1 MEERREAAA
10 KPGMD
15 AGALLAEGLGR
26 LGIDCP
32 PARLEALE
40 RYRLELELWNR
51 RYRVVKASGN
61 DLVVR
66 HFLDSLAGLP
76 VLARLSPR
84 RTVLDVGSGAGFPG
98 LPLAV
103 FLEDSRFALLERSAR
118 KAAFLGNVVA
128 LLGLANARV
137 LEMELRDLEERFD
150 LVTFRAWSPLDRELP
165 ALRRVL
171 APGGVIAAYKGRRER
186 IEAELRAAGL
196 SAGMAGAVEVV
207 PLRVPFLEGEERH
220 LVLVRAPGGAQPGT
234 DAAAPPA

>member
-1 MEERREAAA
+1 MEERREAAE
-10 KPGMD
+10 
-15 AGALLAEGLGR
+15 LLAEGLGR
-26 LGIDCP
+26 LAIDCP
-32 PARLEALE
+32 PARLQALE

-51 RYRVVKASGN
+51 RYGFVKASGN
-61 DLVVR
+61 QLVVR

-98 LPLAV
+98 LPLAL
-103 FLEDSRFALLERSAR
+103 FLEDSRFVLLERSAR

-128 LLGLANARV
+128 LLGLANVRV
-137 LEMELRDLEERFD
+137 LEMQLRGLEERFD
-150 LVTFRAWSPLDRELP
+150 LITFRAWSPLDRELP

-171 APGGVIAAYKGRRER
+171 APGGTIAAYKGRRER

-196 SAGMAGAVEVV
+196 SAGEAGRSPLEAEVV

-220 LVLVRAPGGAQPGT
+220 LVLVRA
-234 DAAAPPA
+234 

>member
-1 MEERREAAA
+1 VQESGEGRGE
-10 KPGMD
+10 
-15 AGALLAEGLGR
+15 ALLAEGLGR
-26 LGIDCP
+26 LAIDCP
-32 PARLEALE
+32 PARLQALE

-51 RYRVVKASGN
+51 RYGFVKASGD

-76 VLARLSPR
+76 VLARLCPR

-98 LPLAV
+98 LPLAL

-128 LLGLANARV
+128 LLGLTNVRV
-137 LEMELRDLEERFD
+137 LEMQLRGLEERFD

-196 SAGMAGAVEVV
+196 SAGEAKVV

-220 LVLVRAPGGAQPGT
+220 LVLVRA
-234 DAAAPPA
+234 

>member
-1 MEERREAAA
+1 MI
-10 KPGMD
+10 
-15 AGALLAEGLGR
+15 AEGLE
-26 LGIDCP
+26 LLAIDCP
-32 PARLEALE
+32 PARLQALE

-51 RYRVVKASGN
+51 RYGFVKASGD

-98 LPLAV
+98 LPLAL
-103 FLEDSRFALLERSAR
+103 FLEDSRFVLLERSAR

-128 LLGLANARV
+128 LLGLANVRV
-137 LEMELRDLEERFD
+137 LEMQLRGLEERFD

-196 SAGMAGAVEVV
+196 SAGEAGRSPLEAAVV

-220 LVLVRAPGGAQPGT
+220 LVLVRG
-234 DAAAPPA
+234 